1 LPEATL
7 FTKRTV
13 RDLGVGTGDAVLTRV
28 DFNVPLEG
36 GRVADDSRIRAAL
49 PTIELLLG
57 EGARLVLCSHLGRP
71 KGRDPETSLAP
82 VSERLGELIEARV
95 HQAPDV
101 VGPEVRRGV
110 DRLDPGTVLVLENTR
125 WERGETQ
132 NDPELAKEMA
142 SLADAYV
149 DDAFGAAHRAH
160 ASTVG
165 VAEFVRPAV
174 AGLLL
179 EREVVT
185 LRSIVES
192 PERPLVVV
200 LGGAKVTDKIG
211 LIERFLDVADALV
224 IGGAM
229 CFAFFRAQGLRTG
242 DSLVEEEGVD
252 LARKALAKAEHSE
265 CRLLLPVDL
274 VLGESFDADT
284 ERRELD
290 GVEVPDGWMGLDI
303 GARTAA
309 AYAEEVA
316 GAGTV
321 FWNGPMGAFELAPFA
336 SGTRVLAEAVARAP
350 GTTVVGGGDSGA
362 ALAQFGLA
370 DQVDHLSTGGGA
382 SLELLEGKRLP
393 GVEILDDA

>member
-13 RDLGVGTGDAVLTRV
+13 RDLEVGTGDAVLTRV

-57 EGARLVLCSHLGRP
+57 EGVRLVLCSHLGRP

-132 NDPELAKEMA
+132 NDPELAREMA

-165 VAEFVRPAV
+165 VAELVRPAV

-179 EREVVT
+179 EREVAT

-211 LIERFLDVADALV
+211 LIERFLDVADSLV

-242 DSLVEEEGVD
+242 DSLVEEEGVE
-252 LARKALAKAEHSE
+252 LARKALAKAEHSD

-284 ERRELD
+284 QRRELD

-303 GARTAA
+303 GPRTAA

-393 GVEILDDA
+393 GVEVLDDA